1 MLLSFTGETLINLA
15 LLFSL
20 YGICLCSELTAKKW
34 PKASPWLAIT
44 GILLLLTT
52 ALFLHDWVRLG
63 ILTIGLF
70 LESFWSRQN
79 NNWISKEAL
88 LTLGINA
95 FSGMI
100 AIALQISFLSAFLQ
114 QFPSG
119 TGQWGLTALAA
130 PLLLQIVTYLL
141 IEDLKRY
148 AFHRL
153 DHSLLFFWRFHKV
166 HHGVTEL
173 NCITGSRD
181 HPVFNLGHLAS
192 DIGLAYLLGVSNEAL
207 VIGLSIRM
215 VFGGILPHFNVD
227 FPNMKETFPWW
238 AYLIA
243 TPNFHA
249 WHHTVHCRY
258 DANLADMFP
267 FWDIL
272 FGTFEK
278 PLGSSRDW
286 QFGLSDSE
294 QLSQSVVGQLVSPL
308 TTINRISSNTQI
320 N

>member
-1 MLLSFTGETLINLA
+1 MISFTGETLINLA

-20 YGICLCSELTAKKW
+20 FGICLCSEWTAKKW
-34 PKASPWLAIT
+34 TKSSHWLAIA
-44 GILLLLTT
+44 GIILLLTT
-52 ALFLHDWVRLG
+52 ALFLNDWVRLG
-63 ILTIGLF
+63 VLTIGLF
-70 LESFWSRQN
+70 LESLLSRQN

-88 LTLGINA
+88 LTLGMNA

-100 AIALQISFLSAFLQ
+100 IIALQISFLTAFIQ

-119 TGQWGLTALAA
+119 TGKWGLAA
-130 PLLLQIVTYLL
+130 INASPILQIVIYLL
-141 IEDLKRY
+141 LEDLKRY
-148 AFHRL
+148 VFHRL
-153 DHSLLFFWRFHKV
+153 DHTVLFFWRFHKV
-166 HHGVTEL
+166 HHGVKEL

-181 HPVFNLGHLAS
+181 HPVYNLGHLAS
-192 DIGLAYLLGVSNEAL
+192 DIGLAYLLGISNGAL
-207 VIGLSIRM
+207 IIGLSIRM
-215 VFGGILPHFNVD
+215 VFGGIMPHFNVD
-227 FPNMKETFPWW
+227 FPNMKEKFPWW

-267 FWDIL
+267 FWDLL

-278 PLGSSRDW
+278 PRGSSRDW
-286 QFGLSDSE
+286 QFGLLDSDH
-294 QLSQSVVGQLVSPL
+294 LSPSVVGQLISPL
-308 TTINRISSNTQI
+308 RTMNRILSNTQI